1 MKPNMLY
8 VQWKPS
14 TACQYKNHIP
24 SVKHDGEERWGYRFF
39 FAATGSV
46 HLAIIKSTML
56 SCVYQNTLES
66 NVKCHLSDS
75 LSLTQFDQWWQ
86 WQWSLT
92 QKNGWKRRGSTCFN
106 DPVKVQTLGW
116 LKCCGWPLRELCMNK
131 FLNITMNWSEVVQR
145 SGEKHYTSIASQLKS
160 APCAL
165 GTNSRTDCC

>member
-1 MKPNMLY
+1 MAMKPNMLY

-24 SVKHDGEERWGYRFF
+24 SVKHDGEERRGYRVF

-75 LSLTQFDQWWQ
+75 SSLTQFDQWWQ

-92 QKNGWKRRGSTCFN
+92 QKNGWKRRGSSP
-106 DPVKVQTLGW
+106 DVRLIEMLW
-116 LKCCGWPLRELCMNK
+116 LALER
-131 FLNITMNWSEVVQR
+131 
-145 SGEKHYTSIASQLKS
+145 
-160 APCAL
+160 CAW
-165 GTNSRTDCC
+165 TNSWISQWIEARLYRGVGKNTTRL